1 MQSCLNGVSELGEA
15 VLLDPHRV
23 FIMNDGLVKI
33 VDPDVISD
41 GTRFVMSKG
50 VYYAPERF

>member
-1 MQSCLNGVSELGEA
+1 MQSCLNGLSELGEP
-15 VLLDPHRV
+15 VQLEPHKI

-33 VDPDVISD
+33 VDPDALSD
-41 GTRFVMSKG
+41 GSRFVLSQG